1 MFPDAPVVQVELTPP
16 VAIRGAAAWAPT
28 ASYAP
33 KLMSVVLIEQDM
45 AILAVTAKSDVA
57 GDAKAD
63 TFRPA
68 VLSAM
73 TAAIVSLKVL

>member
-1 MFPDAPVVQVELTPP
+1 
-16 VAIRGAAAWAPT
+16 
-28 ASYAP
+28 
-33 KLMSVVLIEQDM
+33 MSVVLMEQDM